1 MKENPFFKRSSVLV
15 VSVFTL
21 LFLGFLDYV
30 TGYELGFFVFY
41 FVPIAI
47 AAWKVGLTSSYLI
60 SILSSIVWFFGEI
73 HSFHPYSSVFFLFWN
88 TVIRLF
94 SFLIIA
100 YSTSKI
106 RFLLEKERE
115 TSQALR
121 DAVSHIKTLSGLI
134 PICASCKKIRDDKGY
149 WQRVEE
155 YIEAH
160 TNAQFTHGLCQECV
174 DKLLKEGGIDNSPQ
188 LPPGGRTG

>member
-15 VSVFTL
+15 ATVFTL
-21 LFLGFLDYV
+21 LVLGFLDYV

-47 AAWKVGLTSSYLI
+47 AAWKVGPTSSYLI
-60 SILSSIVWFFGEI
+60 SILSSIVWLFGDI
-73 HSFHPYSSVFFLFWN
+73 HSSHPYSSVFFPFWN

-106 RFLLEKERE
+106 RLLLEKERE

-121 DAVSHIKTLSGLI
+121 EALSHIKTLSGLI

-155 YIEAH
+155 YIETH

-174 DKLLKEGGIDNSPQ
+174 DKLLEEGGIDNSPQ